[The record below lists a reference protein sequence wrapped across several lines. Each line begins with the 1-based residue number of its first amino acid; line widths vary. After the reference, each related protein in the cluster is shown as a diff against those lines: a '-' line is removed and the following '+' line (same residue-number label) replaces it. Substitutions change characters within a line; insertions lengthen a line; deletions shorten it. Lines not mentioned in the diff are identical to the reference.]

1 MSSDVNN
8 IKDSKEVSNLKN
20 GNKPRREFLGKI
32 AYAVPVLMMLGGLKA
47 QAGGGQNGGGVG
59 GSSLDPK

>member
-20 GNKPRREFLGKI
+20 GNKPRREFLEKV

-47 QAGGGQNGGGVG
+47 QAGPGGGVS
-59 GSSLDPK
+59 GSNLDTQRR

>member
-20 GNKPRREFLGKI
+20 GNKPRREFLGKV

-47 QAGGGQNGGGVG
+47 QAGPNGGCVG